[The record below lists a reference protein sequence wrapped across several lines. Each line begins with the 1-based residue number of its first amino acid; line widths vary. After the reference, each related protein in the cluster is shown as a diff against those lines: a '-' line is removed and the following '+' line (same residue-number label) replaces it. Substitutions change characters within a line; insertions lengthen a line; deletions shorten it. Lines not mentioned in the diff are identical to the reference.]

1 MKRMSRWNNPS
12 LIIMVLALGLIAGY
26 QALAQRGAGMSPPII
41 ATVRIEPLFDGLHQR
56 AEAETMISAFE
67 EKITAQQGRRQ
78 EIINELEIE
87 LEDVVAANRREELTD
102 KIAMERMKLQ
112 FWFQQAR
119 MELEVEKALR
129 LQELYKSVKEAIV
142 DLAEA
147 EGYDIVMLND
157 ASNELLF
164 DRESRIPAQVQ
175 ILQQIAN
182 RKLLYLSPA
191 TDVTDDLIVRM
202 NNAYRA
208 AQEGP

>member
-1 MKRMSRWNNPS
+1 MNRRSRRNNLS
-12 LIIMVLALGLIAGY
+12 LIVTALAVGMIAGY
-26 QALAQRGAGMSPPII
+26 QALAQRGAAISPPII

-56 AEAETMISAFE
+56 AEAKTVISALE
-67 EKITAQQGRRQ
+67 EKLIAKQGGRQ
-78 EIINELEIE
+78 EIMNELEIE

-102 KIAMERMKLQ
+102 KIALERMKLQ

-129 LQELYKSVKEAIV
+129 LQELYKSVKEAIA

-157 ASNELLF
+157 ASDELPF
-164 DRESRIPAQVQ
+164 DRESRMPAQLQ
-175 ILQQIAN
+175 ILQQIAS

>member
-1 MKRMSRWNNPS
+1 MNRMSRRNNLS
-12 LIIMVLALGLIAGY
+12 LIIMALAFGVIAGY
-26 QALAQRGAGMSPPII
+26 QALAQRGAAISPPII

-56 AEAETMISAFE
+56 AEAKTVISALE
-67 EKITAQQGRRQ
+67 EKLIAKQGGRQ

-102 KIAMERMKLQ
+102 KIALERMKLQ

-129 LQELYKSVKEAIV
+129 LQELYKSVKEAIA

-157 ASNELLF
+157 ASDELPF
-164 DRESRIPAQVQ
+164 DRESRMPAQLQ
-175 ILQQIAN
+175 ILQQIAG

>member
-1 MKRMSRWNNPS
+1 MNRMSRRNNLS
-12 LIIMVLALGLIAGY
+12 LIVVALALGVIAGY
-26 QALAQRGAGMSPPII
+26 QALAQRGAAISPPII

-56 AEAETMISAFE
+56 AEAKTVISALE
-67 EKITAQQGRRQ
+67 EKLIARQGERQ

-87 LEDVVAANRREELTD
+87 LEDVVATNRREELTD
-102 KIAMERMKLQ
+102 KIALERMKLQ

-129 LQELYKSVKEAIV
+129 LQELYKSVKEAIA

-157 ASNELLF
+157 ASDELPF
-164 DRESRIPAQVQ
+164 DRESRMPAQLQ
-175 ILQQIAN
+175 ILQQIAG

>member
-1 MKRMSRWNNPS
+1 MNRMSRRNNLS
-12 LIIMVLALGLIAGY
+12 LIVMALAVGMIAGY
-26 QALAQRGAGMSPPII
+26 QALAQRGAAISPPII

-56 AEAETMISAFE
+56 AEAKTVISALE
-67 EKITAQQGRRQ
+67 EKLIAKQGGRQ
-78 EIINELEIE
+78 EIMNELEIE
-87 LEDVVAANRREELTD
+87 LEDVVAAKRREELTD
-102 KIAMERMKLQ
+102 KIALEQMKLQ

-129 LQELYKSVKEAIV
+129 LQELYKSVKEAIA

-157 ASNELLF
+157 GSDELPF
-164 DRESRIPAQVQ
+164 DRESRMPAQLQ
-175 ILQQIAN
+175 ILQQIAS

>member
-1 MKRMSRWNNPS
+1 MNRITRRNHLS
-12 LIIMVLALGLIAGY
+12 LIIMVLALGVIASY
-26 QALAQRGAGMSPPII
+26 QALAQRGAAISPPII

-56 AEAETMISAFE
+56 AEAKTVISALE
-67 EKITAQQGRRQ
+67 EKLIARQGERQ

-87 LEDVVAANRREELTD
+87 LEDVVATNRREELTD
-102 KIAMERMKLQ
+102 KIALERMKLQ

-129 LQELYKSVKEAIV
+129 LQELYKSVKEAIA

-157 ASNELLF
+157 ASDELPF
-164 DRESRIPAQVQ
+164 DRESRMPVQLQ
-175 ILQQIAN
+175 ILQQIAG